1 MTYCS
6 RCVRFYQ
13 QAVNRHHG
21 RTNRMLP
28 PLLSWEWLPTRMCST
43 SSLLAF
49 PLGAVLR
56 RPASAP
62 AGVQAELRLLQ
73 QERWAGEARRR
84 APCAADADLHTK
96 EDRRQGRRQG
106 VQARAACNAQR
117 WWKGERGSRPALLPE
132 SRTTRVG
139 RQSISRCQM
148 FLRTGR
154 YQWQVISCLH
164 QCGYGTI
171 YI

>member
-1 MTYCS
+1 MEGPLTYSS

-28 PLLSWEWLPTRMCST
+28 PLLSWGWLPTRMCST

-73 QERWAGEARRR
+73 QERWSGEARRK
-84 APCAADADLHTK
+84 APCAEGAAFQVK
-96 EDRRQGRRQG
+96 EDRWQGQKQG
-106 VQARAACNAQR
+106 VQAREACNAQR
-117 WWKGERGSRPALLPE
+117 GGRENGAPAPLCYQSRDDP
-132 SRTTRVG
+132 G
-139 RQSISRCQM
+139 
-148 FLRTGR
+148 GGDG
-154 YQWQVISCLH
+154 W
-164 QCGYGTI
+164 
-171 YI
+171 